1 VTTLAT
7 EGANS
12 PSAIGGGEG
21 LPPQR
26 IEGRTPLQL
35 AWIRLRRDR
44 VAIGAGLTIILLI
57 LVAVFA
63 GPITALIGHAAGV
76 KVPKGEHF
84 GPLYIDRV
92 HGLTPSGVPTGPSKH
107 AFLGYDAIGRDVL
120 VRIIHGSRISLI
132 IGLVSTTIAMLIGV
146 NVGLFAGYFGG
157 KIDMILSGL
166 MDIVLSFPFLL
177 TALVMVALFH
187 ASMWI
192 AIMIIAFF
200 GWVYIARIV
209 RGQVL
214 SLREKEF
221 VEAARSL
228 GASDLRIMFSDVLP
242 NLVAPIIVYATLL
255 IPTNIIA
262 EASLSFLG
270 LGVPPPTPTWGQML
284 SESQEL
290 YTVAWWYFL
299 FPGLALLITVLAFN
313 LLGDGLR
320 DALDPRATQTL
331 AK

>member
-1 VTTLAT
+1 MTTLAT

-12 PSAIGGGEG
+12 PSAIGGGDG

-35 AWIRLRRDR
+35 AWLRLRRDR
-44 VAIGAGLTIILLI
+44 VAMAAGITIILLVLI
-57 LVAVFA
+57 ALFA
-63 GPITALIGHAAGV
+63 SQITSLIQHAAGI
-76 KVPKGEHF
+76 KVPKGDHY
-84 GPLYIDRV
+84 GPNFQDRV
-92 HGLTPSGVPTGPSKH
+92 RGLTPTGVPAGPNKH
-107 AFLGYDAIGRDVL
+107 AFLGYDAIGRDIL
-120 VRIIHGSRISLI
+120 VRIVHGSRISLF
-132 IGLVSTTIAMLIGV
+132 IGIVATSISMLIGV
-146 NVGLFAGYFGG
+146 NIGMFAGYFGG
-157 KIDMILSGL
+157 KVDMILSGL
-166 MDIVLSFPFLL
+166 MDLVLSFPFLL
-177 TALVMVALFH
+177 TALSLVAIFH
-187 ASMWI
+187 AGIWISI
-192 AIMIIAFF
+192 AIISFF

-228 GASDLRIMFSDVLP
+228 GASDLRIMFADVLP

-262 EASLSFLG
+262 EASLSYLG
-270 LGVPPPTPTWGQML
+270 LGVPPSVPSWGQML

>member
-1 VTTLAT
+1 MTTLAT

-12 PSAIGGGEG
+12 PSNTGQPAGGGG
-21 LPPQR
+21 GVPAR
-26 IEGRTPLQL
+26 IEGRTPMQL
-35 AWIRLRRDR
+35 AWLRLKRDR
-44 VAIGAGLTIILLI
+44 VSMAAAITIVLLI
-57 LVAVFA
+57 LMAIFAPWLAKLVGSGPHPGPNVQDRVRGLTANGIPA
-63 GPITALIGHAAGV
+63 GPSSRAL
-76 KVPKGEHF
+76 
-84 GPLYIDRV
+84 
-92 HGLTPSGVPTGPSKH
+92 
-107 AFLGYDAIGRDVL
+107 LGYDAIGRDIL
-120 VRIIHGSRISLI
+120 IRIIYGARISLF
-132 IGLVSTTIAMLIGV
+132 IGVVSTSIALLIGV
-146 NVGLFAGYFGG
+146 VIGMFAGYFGG
-157 KIDMILSGL
+157 KVDTVLSGL
-166 MDIVLSFPFLL
+166 MDVVLSFPFLL
-177 TALVMVALFH
+177 TALTLVAIFNPSVYISIL
-187 ASMWI
+187 
-192 AIMIIAFF
+192 IIAFF

-228 GASDLRIMFSDVLP
+228 GASDLRIMFGDVLP

-270 LGVPPPTPTWGQML
+270 LGVKPPTATWGQML
-284 SESQEL
+284 AESQDFYE
-290 YTVAWWYFL
+290 VAWWFFA

>member
-1 VTTLAT
+1 MTTLAT

-12 PSAIGGGEG
+12 PSNTGQPAGGGG
-21 LPPQR
+21 GVAAR

-35 AWIRLRRDR
+35 AWLRLKKDR
-44 VAIGAGLTIILLI
+44 VAIAAAITILLLI
-57 LVAVFA
+57 LIAIFAPVFEN
-63 GPITALIGHAAGV
+63 IIGH
-76 KVPKGEHF
+76 
-84 GPLYIDRV
+84 GPNVQDRV
-92 HGLTPSGVPTGPSKH
+92 NGVSPNGIPQGPS
-107 AFLGYDAIGRDVL
+107 ADALFGYDAIGRDVL
-120 VRIIHGSRISLI
+120 VRIIFGARISLF
-132 IGLVSTTIAMLIGV
+132 IGVVSTSIALFIGV
-146 NVGLFAGYFGG
+146 MIGMFAGYFGG
-157 KIDMILSGL
+157 WVDAILSGL
-166 MDIVLSFPFLL
+166 MDVVLSFPFLL
-177 TALVMVALFH
+177 TALVLVAIFDP
-187 ASMWI
+187 SVYI
-192 AIMIIAFF
+192 SISIIAFF

-228 GASDLRIMFSDVLP
+228 GASDLRIMFTDILP

-255 IPTNIIA
+255 IPTNILA
-262 EASLSFLG
+262 DASLSFLG
-270 LGVPPPTPTWGQML
+270 LGVKPPTPTWGGML
-284 SESQEL
+284 QESFEL
-290 YTVAWWYFL
+290 YTIAWWFFL

>member
-1 VTTLAT
+1 MTTLAT

-12 PSAIGGGEG
+12 PSATGMPPTGAGEG
-21 LPPQR
+21 GQR

-35 AWIRLRRDR
+35 AWARLKRDR
-44 VAIGAGLTIILLI
+44 VAMAAAGTIVLLVI
-57 LVAVFA
+57 
-63 GPITALIGHAAGV
+63 IALCAPLIAKVIGHG
-76 KVPKGEHF
+76 PHF
-84 GPLYIDRV
+84 QDRV
-92 HGLTPSGVPTGPSKH
+92 LGVSPDGIPQGPRKE
-107 AFLGYDAIGRDVL
+107 ALLGFDAVGRDIL
-120 VRIIHGSRISLI
+120 VRIVYGARISLM
-132 IGLVSTTIAMLIGV
+132 IGLVSTTIALLIGV
-146 NVGLFAGYFGG
+146 TIGMFAGYFGG
-157 KIDMILSGL
+157 KVDMILSGL

-177 TALVMVALFH
+177 TALTLVAIFNP
-187 ASMWI
+187 SVYVSI
-192 AIMIIAFF
+192 SIIAVF

-221 VEAARSL
+221 IEAARSL

-255 IPTNIIA
+255 IPTNILA

-270 LGVPPPTPTWGQML
+270 LGVPPGTPTWGSML
-284 SESQEL
+284 NESQEW
-290 YTVAWWYFL
+290 YTIAWWYML
-299 FPGLALLITVLAFN
+299 FPGIALLITVLAFN

>member
-1 VTTLAT
+1 MTTLAT

-12 PSAIGGGEG
+12 PSNTGQPVGGG
-21 LPPQR
+21 PAR

-35 AWIRLRRDR
+35 AWLRLKRDR
-44 VAIGAGLTIILLI
+44 VAMAAAITIVLLI
-57 LVAVFA
+57 LVA
-63 GPITALIGHAAGV
+63 AL
-76 KVPKGEHF
+76 
-84 GPLYIDRV
+84 GPLLMPKLTGHDSPHLFIDHK
-92 HGLTPSGVPTGPSKH
+92 HGLSESGIPGGPGKH
-107 AFLGYDAIGRDVL
+107 ALLGFDAIGRDIL
-120 VRIIHGSRISLI
+120 SRIVYGSGISLF
-132 IGLVSTTIAMLIGV
+132 IGIVSTSIALLIGV
-146 NVGLFAGYFGG
+146 VIGMFAGYFGG
-157 KIDMILSGL
+157 KIDVLLSGL
-166 MDIVLSFPFLL
+166 MDVVLSFPFLL
-177 TALVMVALFH
+177 TALTLVAIFDP
-187 ASMWI
+187 SVYI
-192 AIMIIAFF
+192 SIMIIAFF

-228 GASDLRIMFSDVLP
+228 GASDLRIMFGDILP
-242 NLVAPIIVYATLL
+242 NLVAPILVYATLL
-255 IPTNIIA
+255 IPTNILA

-270 LGVPPPTPTWGQML
+270 LGVKPPTPTWGGML

-290 YTVAWWYFL
+290 YNVAWWYFL

-320 DALDPRATQTL
+320 DALDPRANQTL

>member
-1 VTTLAT
+1 MTTLAT
-7 EGANS
+7 ESANS
-12 PSAIGGGEG
+12 PSNTGLPAGGGG
-21 LPPQR
+21 GVAR

-35 AWIRLRRDR
+35 AWLRLKRDK
-44 VAIGAGLTIILLI
+44 VAMAAGAVIVLLI
-57 LVAVFA
+57 LMAIFA
-63 GPITALIGHAAGV
+63 PVLAKLIGT
-76 KVPKGEHF
+76 
-84 GPLYIDRV
+84 GPNEQDRV
-92 HGLTPSGVPTGPSKH
+92 LGVTPNGIPRGPSS
-107 AFLGYDAIGRDVL
+107 AAWLGYDAIGRDIL
-120 VRIIHGSRISLI
+120 VRILYGARISLFIGVVSTSIALFIGVI
-132 IGLVSTTIAMLIGV
+132 IGM
-146 NVGLFAGYFGG
+146 FAGYFGG
-157 KIDMILSGL
+157 KTDMVLSGF
-166 MDIVLSFPFLL
+166 MDVVLSLPFLL
-177 TALVMVALFH
+177 TALTLVAMFEP
-187 ASMWI
+187 SVYI
-192 AIMIIAFF
+192 SIMIIAFF
-200 GWVYIARIV
+200 GWTYIARIV

-228 GASDLRIMFSDVLP
+228 GASDMRIMFGDILP

-255 IPTNIIA
+255 VPSNILF

-270 LGVPPPTPTWGQML
+270 LGVKPPTPTWGQML
-284 SESQEL
+284 AESQEL

>member
-1 VTTLAT
+1 MTTLAT

-12 PSAIGGGEG
+12 PSNTGSPVGAPGGK
-21 LPPQR
+21 Q

-35 AWIRLRRDR
+35 AWARLKRDKIAMGAAVVILLLIVLATIGAPLIEKLVGHGPYYQDR
-44 VAIGAGLTIILLI
+44 VKGLSPNGIPR
-57 LVAVFA
+57 
-63 GPITALIGHAAGV
+63 G
-76 KVPKGEHF
+76 
-84 GPLYIDRV
+84 
-92 HGLTPSGVPTGPSKH
+92 PSGD
-107 AFLGYDAIGRDVL
+107 ALLGYDAIGRDIM
-120 VRIIHGSRISLI
+120 VRIAYGSRVSLI
-132 IGLVSTTIAMLIGV
+132 IGIVSTSIALFIGVLIGM
-146 NVGLFAGYFGG
+146 FAGYFGG
-157 KIDMILSGL
+157 KVDMILSGL
-166 MDIVLSFPFLL
+166 MDVILSFPFLL
-177 TALVMVALFH
+177 TALVLVAIFDP
-187 ASMWI
+187 SI
-192 AIMIIAFF
+192 YVSIIIIAFF

-228 GASDLRIMFSDVLP
+228 GASDLRIMFGDILP

-255 IPTNIIA
+255 IPSNILA

-270 LGVPPPTPTWGQML
+270 LGVKPPTPTWGQML
-284 SESQEL
+284 AESFEL
-290 YTVAWWYFL
+290 YTVAWWFFI
-299 FPGLALLITVLAFN
+299 FPGLALLTTVLSFN